1 MSPSTTER
9 LATLVVALISTSCR
23 LGGPS
28 GDPTLPVDGAA
39 GAQVTGGQA
48 GQAGSGQA
56 GDAGSGQAGRGGSS
70 GASGG
75 DGGSNPGGAA
85 GAAVDA
91 SHDGADDTEP
101 DGGGDGDTSL
111 IDVHRDTSIIDVDA
125 GGDGDSEGDAAD
137 GGPPT
142 TCLPPFSSAVCDPVC
157 NTGCTPLFR
166 CDITDMPRTGVCLGT
181 LLSPVTEGMA
191 CTRTA
196 VTDDCIERLSCVEGV
211 CRRLC
216 YRDTD
221 CTTSGTCCNTAL
233 DVDGGPSGYRSCA
246 PCGP

>member
-9 LATLVVALISTSCR
+9 FATLVVALISSSCR
-23 LGGPS
+23 FGGPS

-39 GAQVTGGQA
+39 GALGTGGQA

-75 DGGSNPGGAA
+75 EGGTPGGAA

-91 SHDGADDTEP
+91 SHDVADDTPPE
-101 DGGGDGDTSL
+101 GGVDRDASL
-111 IDVHRDTSIIDVDA
+111 IDVDA
-125 GGDGDSEGDAAD
+125 GGDGDSDGDSAD
-137 GGPPT
+137 TAPPT
-142 TCLPPFSSAVCDPVC
+142 ACLPPFSSAVCDPVC
-157 NTGCTPLFR
+157 NMGCPALFR
-166 CDITDMPRTGVCLGT
+166 CDITDTPRTGACVGT

-191 CTRTA
+191 CTRTTL
-196 VTDDCIERLSCVEGV
+196 TDDCIEHLSCIEGI

-221 CTTSGTCCNTAL
+221 CTTGGTCCNTTI
-233 DVDGGPSGYRSCA
+233 DVDGGPSGYRDCA
-246 PCGP
+246 PCRP

>member
-9 LATLVVALISTSCR
+9 LATLVAALITSACR
-23 LGGPS
+23 FGGPS
-28 GDPTLPVDGAA
+28 GDPTLPVNGAA
-39 GAQVTGGQA
+39 GAVGTGGQA

-75 DGGSNPGGAA
+75 EGGSNTGG
-85 GAAVDA
+85 GAAVDG
-91 SHDGADDTEP
+91 SHDVADDAAAE
-101 DGGGDGDTSL
+101 GGVDRDASL
-111 IDVHRDTSIIDVDA
+111 IDVDA
-125 GGDGDSEGDAAD
+125 HGDGDSDGASAD
-137 GGPPT
+137 TAPPT
-142 TCLPPFSSAVCDPVC
+142 ACLPPFSSAICDPVC
-157 NTGCTPLFR
+157 NTGCPALFR
-166 CDITDMPRTGVCLGT
+166 CNVTDTPRTGVCIGT

-196 VTDDCIERLSCVEGV
+196 LTDDCIERLTCIEGI

-221 CTTSGTCCNTAL
+221 CMTSGMCCNTPIEL
-233 DVDGGPSGYRSCA
+233 DGGSSGYRSCT